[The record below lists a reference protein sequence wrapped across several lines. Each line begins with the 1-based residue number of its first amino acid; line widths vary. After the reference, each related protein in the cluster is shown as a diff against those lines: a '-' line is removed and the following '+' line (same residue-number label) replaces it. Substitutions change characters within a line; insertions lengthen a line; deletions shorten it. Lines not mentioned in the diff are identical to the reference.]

1 MLQSSGCS
9 DHRSTGPDTIQTA
22 SKDDRWRGH
31 TSQRLL
37 DHIGPAPSNK
47 NQADKVNMLNNTTSF
62 LKALMMRHD
71 VSRDVRH
78 DVSRD
83 VRHDI
88 TGPSILIMEHKRRN
102 MITKITSQGG
112 ITDDILFNSH

>member
-1 MLQSSGCS
+1 
-9 DHRSTGPDTIQTA
+9 
-22 SKDDRWRGH
+22 
-31 TSQRLL
+31 
-37 DHIGPAPSNK
+37 
-47 NQADKVNMLNNTTSF
+47 
-62 LKALMMRHD
+62 
-71 VSRDVRH
+71 VRH